1 MADES
6 RPSDS
11 AEALAQTTPPENE
24 DLGAPIARDAVDPE
38 LLRLSPAPTRRH
50 PGVAL
55 AVLAVCALLVYRL
68 GNDIGYALLSDV
80 PKPLPSARAA
90 LAQGHLDASVG
101 QFVSLSGLPDHR
113 NALAYDPKGGRSR
126 MEVFRVLGTDSR
138 MFVTTQLGI
147 ESTPKNGWTGRLR
160 RMSDLSF
167 AGTLRSRWEATTVLR
182 ALDLSKLSAL
192 PAGGIAAPFS
202 TLDRAGQ
209 AITLG
214 STQEI
219 LIDVRFP
226 EDVRVLLGKDK
237 FPSEPDARHEV
248 ERLGFS
254 HGPGLETG
262 TGFGYVLRVPAT
274 GPERTRLIAQVE
286 SMGVWFWQRI
296 ETYRVPLGALQVS
309 AAGLVLPGPDALPQP
324 VRYGLPSTAAA
335 PTEPGK
341 AVTPVVELS
350 ALREP
355 TTVLPWG
362 QIQSAQ
368 ISEPLHISDNALV
381 LSDGETPASQR
392 WTLAV
397 AGLLGLCALFNLWY
411 LRRSL
416 QKSAAVPH
424 TAQKT

>member
-1 MADES
+1 M
-6 RPSDS
+6 
-11 AEALAQTTPPENE
+11 
-24 DLGAPIARDAVDPE
+24 
-38 LLRLSPAPTRRH
+38 
-50 PGVAL
+50 
-55 AVLAVCALLVYRL
+55 
-68 GNDIGYALLSDV
+68 
-80 PKPLPSARAA
+80 
-90 LAQGHLDASVG
+90 
-101 QFVSLSGLPDHR
+101 
-113 NALAYDPKGGRSR
+113 
-126 MEVFRVLGTDSR
+126 
-138 MFVTTQLGI
+138 
-147 ESTPKNGWTGRLR
+147 
-160 RMSDLSF
+160 
-167 AGTLRSRWEATTVLR
+167 
-182 ALDLSKLSAL
+182 
-192 PAGGIAAPFS
+192 
-202 TLDRAGQ
+202 
-209 AITLG
+209 
-214 STQEI
+214 
-219 LIDVRFP
+219 
-226 EDVRVLLGKDK
+226 
-237 FPSEPDARHEV
+237 
-248 ERLGFS
+248 
-254 HGPGLETG
+254 
-262 TGFGYVLRVPAT
+262 LRVPAT